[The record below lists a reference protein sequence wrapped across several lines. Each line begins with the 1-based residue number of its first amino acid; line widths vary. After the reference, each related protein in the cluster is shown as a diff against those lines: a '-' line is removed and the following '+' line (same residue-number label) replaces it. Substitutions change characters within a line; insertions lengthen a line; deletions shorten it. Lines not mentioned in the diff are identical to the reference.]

1 VVEIKE
7 GSELDRVIAES
18 IRLVIAHRVLGYN
31 NMEFWSD
38 PRSPSEVPR
47 TFKPSTNLNNAFYAA
62 EVIGVFNNYRMLRK
76 NRLQWEV
83 IEIGESLDRIISSG
97 ETPAL
102 AICAA
107 VLDMGEA
114 NVRK

>member
-1 VVEIKE
+1 MVEIKE
-7 GSELDRVIAES
+7 GLELDRAIAS
-18 IRLVIAHRVLGYN
+18 AIGMTCTHRVLSSDI
-31 NMEFWSD
+31 EFWYD
-38 PRSPSEVPR
+38 PRAPREVPR
-47 TFKPSTNLNNAFYAA
+47 TFNPSTNLNNAFQAA

-76 NRLQWEV
+76 NRLYWEV

-107 VLDMGEA
+107 VLDIREA
-114 NVRK
+114 LGRK